1 MSKNKDKT
9 NVMRHLDSLDIPYKA
24 HNYENTGAISGQ
36 DVANVLGENMHRSF
50 KTLVTESQDQDH
62 YVFLVPVSTELDLKK
77 AAKVVD
83 EKKISMIKE
92 SELLDLTGY
101 EHGGCSP
108 LGMKRTFPTV
118 IDSSAKNFETIYFSA
133 GKIGYQI
140 EMRLEDLS
148 KVLDF
153 KLADIKAE

>member
-9 NVMRHLDSLDIPYKA
+9 NVMRHLDSLDIPYEA

-62 YVFLVPVSTELDLKK
+62 YVFLVPVSTE
-77 AAKVVD
+77 
-83 EKKISMIKE
+83 
-92 SELLDLTGY
+92 LDLTGY

-153 KLADIKAE
+153 KLADIKAD